1 MGRKTQP
8 SVTSGGVG
16 ISREV
21 ANIGGVSVTGGVSV
35 EVSPIDLGI
44 NYDPTENSV
53 SVAAGA
59 EVPGGLLG
67 VSGGVTVD
75 IDTGEITGGRAG
87 VEGLGLGVNISVSKD
102 GGLRLGIT
110 LQIPFTPIEIELGFG
125 FPPEKPPEE
134 EPYTTPPFSPEI
146 EKLLEPK
153 KPKLPPYDDPA
164 NPPGWDP
171 APPMPPTPPLS
182 DRNKICKMVVT
193 VYSDRNS
200 RYWNLYGSRQAAEG
214 ASYRGRAS
222 VKYDD
227 NGKLVGGGVASW
239 INTYYWETDSRIF
252 DGVSVPPI
260 NQKYDSTPPLSLPPP
275 ATYFPWNSNVYP
287 YDINKQPFVR
297 RQLAGYEV
305 WEYWG
310 VEYSIYDDIRKQT
323 YIRAAVPKTYER
335 SSAAWWFWFS
345 FSPSYQIYSIEAHW
359 CPKKPGFDS
368 PPFPNP
374 PPRKRNMDECC
385 RESTKLLRLLVRHA
399 GAERSSTQETLPNG
413 VKAVGSSQDG
423 IRQAYPFIVRKRW
436 VDPNAKENEGIPIL
450 NDRQLALVLGGMI
463 ERLERVLGTAEFYKD
478 PDNKLRQSE
487 GNLTSWLTGK
497 NKDFKYP
504 DPNDF
509 WMNTDDGV
517 INEKLLE
524 VRSIADG
531 LRYQIE
537 ALNRLERIL
546 PIAELKDSSIPKRWI
561 SPGAK
566 GQERVGN
573 LIHLIELMIR
583 ADDRQRGYW
592 PVKVKVKD
600 ADPAIKGDQP
610 VSLEFH
616 SQADVFREL
625 FQYLIDMEGDGDLTS
640 NFALRSAFQQ
650 CQIHQLTVKNNSML
664 DAIVEYLDFK
674 VKQTK
679 TVVPMPFDPF
689 AGVDRSAAAVILQG
703 LGLMEGVGLTPN
715 IDSNKEADIEALAP
729 NVLRNTHIDVDIIEC
744 NESKTL
750 NEALL
755 ELLKHSSAASAA
767 VSERVSESAIDRVI
781 EGAGLAQQLTSFLTR
796 RDVASALGVGDLDK
810 WISSAELGYTDLP
823 ESDGLRFPESDLQ
836 QPYGRPTSENPRIR
850 EIDTKEPKAD

>member
-1 MGRKTQP
+1 
-8 SVTSGGVG
+8 
-16 ISREV
+16 
-21 ANIGGVSVTGGVSV
+21 
-35 EVSPIDLGI
+35 
-44 NYDPTENSV
+44 
-53 SVAAGA
+53 
-59 EVPGGLLG
+59 
-67 VSGGVTVD
+67 
-75 IDTGEITGGRAG
+75 
-87 VEGLGLGVNISVSKD
+87 
-102 GGLRLGIT
+102 
-110 LQIPFTPIEIELGFG
+110 
-125 FPPEKPPEE
+125 
-134 EPYTTPPFSPEI
+134 
-146 EKLLEPK
+146 
-153 KPKLPPYDDPA
+153 
-164 NPPGWDP
+164 
-171 APPMPPTPPLS
+171 
-182 DRNKICKMVVT
+182 
-193 VYSDRNS
+193 
-200 RYWNLYGSRQAAEG
+200 
-214 ASYRGRAS
+214 

-227 NGKLVGGGVASW
+227 NGKLVGEGVASW
-239 INTYYWETDSRIF
+239 INTYYWQDT
-252 DGVSVPPI
+252 PPI
-260 NQKYDSTPPLSLPPP
+260 NDKYDSTPPLSLPPP
-275 ATYFPWNSNVYP
+275 DRTFPWNTNTNVYP
-287 YDINKQPFVR
+287 YDIKKQPFIR
-297 RQLAGYEV
+297 RQLAGFEV

-310 VEYSIYDDIRKQT
+310 VESSIYEEVRKQT
-323 YIRAAVPKTYER
+323 FIKAGVSKIFVPSLDAWYFWV
-335 SSAAWWFWFS
+335 SS
-345 FSPSYQIYSIEAHW
+345 SPSYQIYSIEAHW
-359 CPKKPGFDS
+359 CPKKPGFDA

-374 PPRKRNMDECC
+374 PPRRQNMDECC
-385 RESTKLLRLLVRHA
+385 RTSIKLLRLLVRHA
-399 GAERSSTQETLPNG
+399 GAERSSTQEALPNG

-436 VDPNAKENEGIPIL
+436 VDPNAKDNEGIPIL

-497 NKDFKYP
+497 NKDFRYP

-509 WMNTDDGV
+509 WLNSDDGV
-517 INEKLLE
+517 INEKVVE

-546 PIAELKDSSIPKRWI
+546 PIAELHDSSIPKRWI

-573 LIHLIELMIR
+573 LIHLIELMVR
-583 ADDRQRGYW
+583 ADDKHRGYW

-600 ADPAIKGDQP
+600 ADPAITGDQP

-625 FQYLIDMEGDGDLTS
+625 FQFLIDMEGDGDLTS